1 LHHITTIFVYDKEKE
16 RREYFKMTVVEVTD
30 QYLIMMAIT
39 LLFTVLAIAYRENY
53 VLRLISS
60 LCWLTSSA
68 AHFAVGD
75 KTSPLTSALSYLF
88 LGFGLILISS
98 MVIEVSKM
106 KQAKRK
112 EQYSLEL

>member
-1 LHHITTIFVYDKEKE
+1 
-16 RREYFKMTVVEVTD
+16 MAVVGVAD
-30 QYLIMMAIT
+30 QYMIMMAIS

-53 VLRLISS
+53 VLRLISG

-88 LGFGLILISS
+88 LGFGIIIVSNTL
-98 MVIEVSKM
+98 IEVSKM
-106 KQAKRK
+106 KKQKRW
-112 EQYSLEL
+112 STEL